1 MALLGE
7 LRRRNIFKVSLAYV
21 LVSWL
26 IIQVADVMFP
36 IFNGPDW
43 AMQILVLF
51 LILTFPV
58 AVLLAWAFELTPEG
72 LKSTSEV
79 DKTQSISVQ
88 TGRKLNHIVMALL
101 GAAVIF
107 LIVDNYIFPDQIVPD
122 PDVDYRR
129 SVAVIPFTN
138 QSAAEENAEFLAEGI
153 HDELLTRLAQI
164 ANLKVISKMSV
175 LQYKNST
182 KTVKEIGEELGVGS
196 VLDGGVQRAGDE
208 LRINLQLID
217 ARTDET
223 IWADTYDRELSAV
236 NLFSIQGEVSTA
248 IADEL
253 RAQLSE
259 AEEERISVVP
269 TESMLALESYF
280 IAKQA
285 LGRRGSEP
293 LLTAID
299 RLNLAV
305 RIDPQFALAWSAL
318 AEAWL
323 ELPNYLASADPMKV
337 RMEATAAANR
347 AIALDPGSP
356 NAAAVLGWHRLLHTY
371 DWNGA
376 ERSFQDALAVDAS
389 NVNALHWYS
398 HLLSWQGEHDQ
409 AIDVARRAVDADP
422 LSTLMATNLSYILA
436 DARQWDESFEVGAA
450 TIENDP
456 YSALMANLWIAKIRA
471 RRAVDA
477 AVQLE
482 TWARATD
489 RDITSAIA
497 LGELIIRAQAGEE
510 LETGPEALITQLNLV
525 SEVPEI
531 YAAIGDSENTIAAL
545 TEAYEKGSGFRSLL
559 SMRIN
564 PSYDFIRDDP
574 RFVALLATIG
584 LNEPAGAGVEPR

>member
-26 IIQVADVMFP
+26 IIQVADVLFP

-107 LIVDNYIFPDQIVPD
+107 LVVDNYIFPDQVMPD

-138 QSAAEENAEFLAEGI
+138 RSAAEENAEFLADGI

-175 LQYKNST
+175 MQYKNST
-182 KTVKEIGEELGVGS
+182 KTVREIGEELGVGS

-223 IWADTYDRELSAV
+223 IWADTYDRELNAV
-236 NLFSIQGEVSTA
+236 NLFAIQGEVSAA

-280 IAKQA
+280 AAKQA
-285 LGRRGSEP
+285 LAIRGSET

-305 RIDPQFALAWSAL
+305 RIDPQFALAWSGL

-323 ELPNYLASADPMKV
+323 ELPNYLASADPMTV

-347 AIALDPGSP
+347 AIALDPDSP
-356 NAAAVLGWHRLLHTY
+356 NAAAVLGWHRLLHYY

-376 ERSFQDALAVDAS
+376 ERSLQNALAVDAS

-398 HLLSWQGEHDQ
+398 HLLSWQGKHDQ
-409 AIDVARRAVDADP
+409 AIDVARRAVAADP

-436 DARQWDESFEVGAA
+436 DARRWDESFEIGSTTLAK
-450 TIENDP
+450 DP
-456 YSALMANLWIAKIRA
+456 YSSLMANLWIAKIRA

-482 TWARATD
+482 AWARATD
-489 RDITSAIA
+489 RDIPAAIA
-497 LGELIIRAQAGEE
+497 LGEMITRAQAGEE
-510 LETGPEALITQLNLV
+510 VEGDAEALIAQLNLV

-531 YAAIGDSENTIAAL
+531 YAAMGNSDNTIAAL
-545 TEAYEKGSGFRSLL
+545 AVAHDKGIGFRSLL

-574 RFVALLATIG
+574 RFVALLETVG
-584 LNEPAGAGVEPR
+584 LNSLNAGVEPR

>member
-26 IIQVADVMFP
+26 IIQVADVLFP
-36 IFNGPDW
+36 FINAPDW
-43 AMQILVLF
+43 ALQILVLF
-51 LILTFPV
+51 LILTFPI

-72 LKSTSEV
+72 LKSTSDV
-79 DKTQSISVQ
+79 DKTQSITVQ

-101 GAAVIF
+101 GVAVIF
-107 LIVDNYIFPDQIVPD
+107 LVVDNYIFPDQIVPD

-129 SVAVIPFTN
+129 SIAVIPFTDR
-138 QSAAEENAEFLAEGI
+138 SAAEENAEFLADGI
-153 HDELLTRLAQI
+153 HDDLLTRLTQI
-164 ANLKVISKMSV
+164 SNLKVISRMSV
-175 LQYKNST
+175 MQYKNTS
-182 KTVKEIGEELGVGS
+182 KNVREIGEELGVGS
-196 VLDGGVQRAGDE
+196 VLDGGVERAGDD
-208 LRINLQLID
+208 LRVNLQLID

-223 IWADTYDRELSAV
+223 IWADTYDRELNAV
-236 NLFSIQGEVSTA
+236 NLFSIQGEVAAA

-280 IAKQA
+280 AAKQA
-285 LGRRGSEP
+285 LSRRGP
-293 LLTAID
+293 DTLLAAID

-305 RIDPQFALAWSAL
+305 RIDPQFAPAWSGL

-323 ELPNYLASADPMKV
+323 ELPDYPSSADPMQV

-347 AIALDPGSP
+347 AIALDPDSP
-356 NAAAVLGWHRLLHTY
+356 DAAAVLGWHRLLHTY

-376 ERSFQDALAVDAS
+376 ERSFQNALAVDSS
-389 NVNALHWYS
+389 NINALHWYS
-398 HLLSWQGEHDQ
+398 HLLSWQGKHDE
-409 AIDVARRAVDADP
+409 AIDVARRAVAADP
-422 LSTLMATNLSYILA
+422 LSTLMAANLSYILA
-436 DARQWDESFEVGAA
+436 DARQWDESFEVGAT

-456 YSALMANLWIAKIRA
+456 YSSLMTNLWVAKIRA
-471 RRAVDA
+471 RRAVEA

-482 TWARATD
+482 TWARTTN
-489 RDITSAIA
+489 RDIPAAIA

-510 LETGPEALITQLNLV
+510 LEAGPEALIAQLNLV
-525 SEVPEI
+525 TEVPEI
-531 YAAIGDSENTIAAL
+531 YAAIGDGENTIAAL
-545 TEAYEKGSGFRSLL
+545 SDAHDKGTGIRSLL

-574 RFVALLATIG
+574 RFIELLETIG
-584 LNEPAGAGVEPR
+584 LDN